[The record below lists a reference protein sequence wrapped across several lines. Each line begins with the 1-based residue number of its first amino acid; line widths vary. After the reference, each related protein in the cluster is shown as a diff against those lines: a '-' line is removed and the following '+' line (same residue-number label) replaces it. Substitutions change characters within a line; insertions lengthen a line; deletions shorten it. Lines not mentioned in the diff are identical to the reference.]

1 MIYKFKKGDRVRCI
15 EGHDRNKQKCV
26 IEGHEYIITK
36 VNKES
41 SIRFIDGE
49 EEYFINVCHEKCGDE
64 SSGWLSTRFK
74 LVSQLLPDE
83 LFEL

>member
-1 MIYKFKKGDRVRCI
+1 MRFKKGDRVRCI
-15 EGHDRNKQKCV
+15 EGHDRNKWKCV
-26 IEGHEYIITK
+26 IEGDVYIVTK

-41 SIRFIDGE
+41 SIRFVDKE

-64 SSGWLSTRFK
+64 SDGWLSSRFK
-74 LVSQLLPDE
+74 LTNQLLPEE